1 MMPKQHW
8 NETCDSAAGM
18 DDAQV
23 TIAETAS
30 AYLHAILSVVR
41 QPFKTKKE

>member
-18 DDAQV
+18 DGAQV

-30 AYLHAILSVVR
+30 SYLHAILSIVR
-41 QPFKTKKE
+41 HSLLKP